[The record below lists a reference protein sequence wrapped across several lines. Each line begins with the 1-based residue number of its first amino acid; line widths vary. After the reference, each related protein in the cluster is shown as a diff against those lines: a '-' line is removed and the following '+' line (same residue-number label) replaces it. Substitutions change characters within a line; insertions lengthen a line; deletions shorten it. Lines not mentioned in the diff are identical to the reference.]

1 MQAQDDDGKKKE
13 GTKTP
18 NAPHHGYGLNLED
31 AAEEDGGG
39 VPMEHLITCVRGLS
53 IQHGVSGTKSVV
65 AAPGFESFYG
75 GGGGGLDDSVLNSS
89 NSGSTASLPS
99 VVSSGASG
107 DVGMNARQQQPPP
120 FYHNSSGGGHHH
132 HLQQMAHPGMFRL

>member
-1 MQAQDDDGKKKE
+1 MQDQGDDGKKE

-65 AAPGFESFYG
+65 AAPGFESVY